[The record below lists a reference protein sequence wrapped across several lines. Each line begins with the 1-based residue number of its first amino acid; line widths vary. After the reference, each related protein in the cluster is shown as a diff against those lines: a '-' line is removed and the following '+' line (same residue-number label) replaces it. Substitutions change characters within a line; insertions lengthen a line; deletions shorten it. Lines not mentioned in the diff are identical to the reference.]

1 MKVLLLGD
9 LHPKGKKGDIVEV
22 SDGYAINFLFK
33 KGLAKQA
40 DKTVISEKES
50 QIASEKR
57 KTLLAREQAE
67 EKAKSLKN
75 KVFVIHANVGEN
87 GKMFGAVT
95 AKEIAAVVS
104 ASGTLMD
111 KKDILLKENIKSVGK
126 FAVEA
131 KLFSGV
137 IAKFFV
143 QVE

>member
-1 MKVLLLGD
+1 MKVLLLSD
-9 LHPKGKKGDIVEV
+9 LPSKGKKGDIVEV
-22 SDGYAINFLFK
+22 SDGYAINFLFRE
-33 KGLAKQA
+33 GLAKQA

-50 QIASEKR
+50 QVASEKR
-57 KTLLAREQAE
+57 KMQLAREQAE
-67 EKAKSLKN
+67 EKAKNLKN
-75 KVFVIHANVGEN
+75 KVFVIHANVGQN

-126 FAVEA
+126 YAVEA